1 MLDRSWVGKAIG
13 PPTIAVP
20 NKGCHKKETN
30 KGSFRTNVATAPW
43 AGLSMGQ
50 LGIADLQNEVGPE
63 KMCQGKELWSP
74 PPYSAESAAIP
85 KSVQVP
91 QGFRAAPWAGQGN
104 GCGIPGG
111 PRPEK
116 QYSLDS
122 PEL

>member
-1 MLDRSWVGKAIG
+1 M
-13 PPTIAVP
+13 T
-20 NKGCHKKETN
+20 
-30 KGSFRTNVATAPW
+30 TAPW
-43 AGLSMGQ
+43 AGPSMGQ
-50 LGIADLQNEVGPE
+50 LGIADLQNEVGTE

-104 GCGIPGG
+104 YCRIPGG

-122 PEL
+122 PEPRTVRKKVCVSWRLTSGTGVLRGSLPSGE